1 MSGEHSGTGSTRSM
15 RWLGGCQC
23 GAARYS
29 VDPEQIRTLCC
40 CHCRDCQKQSGSA
53 FGMSLILPR
62 RAFALEQGELAVW
75 SHRSARGSAKHA
87 HFCPLCGGRIFND
100 AGAARLLVRV
110 KAGTHD
116 ETADLER
123 KRAVVGKRVSV
134 SVGLGGRR
142 SSTKK
147 PTIH

>member
-1 MSGEHSGTGSTRSM
+1 MSGEHSETGSTRSM

-23 GAARYS
+23 GAVRYS

-75 SHRSARGSAKHA
+75 SHRRSEEHTSELQSLMRISYAV
-87 HFCPLCGGRIFND
+87 FCLKQQN
-100 AGAARLLVRV
+100 
-110 KAGTHD
+110 T
-116 ETADLER
+116 
-123 KRAVVGKRVSV
+123 
-134 SVGLGGRR
+134 RR
-142 SSTKK
+142 
-147 PTIH
+147 